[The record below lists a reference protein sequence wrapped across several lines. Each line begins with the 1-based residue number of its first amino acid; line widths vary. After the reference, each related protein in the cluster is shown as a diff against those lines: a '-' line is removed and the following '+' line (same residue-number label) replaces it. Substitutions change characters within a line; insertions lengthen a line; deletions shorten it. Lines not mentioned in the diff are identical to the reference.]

1 MPCFI
6 FLLNFD
12 QPFEVPYSL
21 SLSLLAIH
29 VCLQIGKTNS
39 LLANKVYFGPMDLMT
54 LTFTYLMALLRVKSL
69 FYLFG
74 HIEELA
80 WLLFNCFFIFK

>member
-29 VCLQIGKTNS
+29 VCLQIEKTNS